1 MNLQDATSMKPTVAI
16 VGRPNVGKS
25 TLFNRLTGRRQ
36 SIVSDVAGTT
46 RDRVIAET
54 EWSEQPFVLVD
65 TGGLD
70 LFPDDTIWK
79 QVSDQIHF
87 AINQCDVITLL
98 VDVSE
103 GITAADR
110 DVADLIRKTG
120 KPTVLAASKSDNDQR
135 KILAVELYELGLGD
149 PIPISAYHNIG
160 LDELM
165 EQILKHFPNRQ
176 TYLAPEADLNLAI
189 VGRTNVGKSMLLNS
203 ITGENRAIVSEI
215 SGTTRDSVD
224 TTIVYQDREIQL
236 IDTAGIRRRG
246 SIQQGIERY
255 SVLRSMRAIE
265 RSQVAALV
273 LDASEFATSQDTHIA
288 SYILETYRGIVIVVN
303 KWDLRR
309 EIGLDKQTME
319 ARIRGKFKFA
329 SYAPIVFTSAL
340 NSDGINEL
348 LDTALR
354 VQVEWSKGIPRPD
367 IRRTVLSAVAENPP
381 PSGGRRVLK
390 LYSAMQD
397 TTMPP
402 SFTFFV
408 NHTDMIH
415 FSYRR
420 YLENKL
426 REEYTFEGAPI
437 RFRFRGWKR

>member
-1 MNLQDATSMKPTVAI
+1 MKPTVAI

-36 SIVSDVAGTT
+36 SIVSDIAGTT
-46 RDRVIAET
+46 RDRVMAET

-70 LFPDDTIWK
+70 LFPDDVIWK

-87 AINQCDVITLL
+87 AISQCDVITLL

-135 KILAVELYELGLGD
+135 KSLAVELYELGLGD

-165 EQILKHFPNRQ
+165 EQILKHFPNQ
-176 TYLAPEADLNLAI
+176 ESYLAPEADLKLAI

-203 ITGENRAIVSEI
+203 ITGESRAIVSEI
-215 SGTTRDSVD
+215 SGTTRDPVD

-246 SIQQGIERY
+246 SIKQGIEHY
-255 SVLRSMRAIE
+255 SVLRSIRAVE
-265 RSQVAALV
+265 RCHIAALV
-273 LDASEFATSQDTHIA
+273 LDASQDTHIA
-288 SYILETYRGIVIVVN
+288 SYILETYRGIIIVVN
-303 KWDLRR
+303 KWDLRH
-309 EIGLDKQTME
+309 EIGLDKQTMKG
-319 ARIRGKFKFA
+319 RIREKFKFA

-340 NSDGINEL
+340 KTDGVNEL

-367 IRRTVLSAVAENPP
+367 IRRTILSAVAENPP
-381 PSGGRRVLK
+381 PSGGRKVLK
-390 LYSAMQD
+390 VYSAMQD

-426 REEYTFEGAPI
+426 RQEYTFEGAPI

>member
-348 LDTALR
+348 LDTAL
-354 VQVEWSKGIPRPD
+354 
-367 IRRTVLSAVAENPP
+367 
-381 PSGGRRVLK
+381 PSGGRRGLK

>member
-1 MNLQDATSMKPTVAI
+1 MKPTVAI

-36 SIVSDVAGTT
+36 SIVSDIAGTT
-46 RDRVIAET
+46 RDRVMAET

-70 LFPDDTIWK
+70 LFPDDVIWK

-87 AINQCDVITLL
+87 AISQCDVITLL

-135 KILAVELYELGLGD
+135 KSLAVELYELGLGD

-165 EQILKHFPNRQ
+165 EQILKHFPNQ
-176 TYLAPEADLNLAI
+176 ESYLAPEADLKLAI

-203 ITGENRAIVSEI
+203 ITGESRAIVSEI
-215 SGTTRDSVD
+215 SGTTRDPVD

-246 SIQQGIERY
+246 SIKQGIEHY
-255 SVLRSMRAIE
+255 SVLRSIRAVE
-265 RSQVAALV
+265 RCHIAALV
-273 LDASEFATSQDTHIA
+273 LDASEFAASQDTHIA
-288 SYILETYRGIVIVVN
+288 SYILETYRGIIIVVN
-303 KWDLRR
+303 KWDLRH
-309 EIGLDKQTME
+309 EIGLDKQTMKG
-319 ARIRGKFKFA
+319 RIREKFKFA

-340 NSDGINEL
+340 KTDGVNEL

-367 IRRTVLSAVAENPP
+367 FICSCRKPSTIGWPQGAEGLQCYARYHHASKFYILCEPYRYDP
-381 PSGGRRVLK
+381 
-390 LYSAMQD
+390 
-397 TTMPP
+397 
-402 SFTFFV
+402 FF
-408 NHTDMIH
+408 I
-415 FSYRR
+415 
-420 YLENKL
+420 
-426 REEYTFEGAPI
+426 
-437 RFRFRGWKR
+437 

>member
-1 MNLQDATSMKPTVAI
+1 MNQQQAAPMKPTVAI

-36 SIVSDVAGTT
+36 SIVSDIAGTT
-46 RDRVIAET
+46 RDRVMAET

-70 LFPDDTIWK
+70 LFPDNVIWK

-87 AINQCDVITLL
+87 AISQCDVITLL

-165 EQILKHFPNRQ
+165 EQILKHFPNQ
-176 TYLAPEADLNLAI
+176 ESYLAPEADLKLAI

-203 ITGENRAIVSEI
+203 ITGESRAIVSEI
-215 SGTTRDSVD
+215 SGTTRDPID

-246 SIQQGIERY
+246 SIKQGIERY
-255 SVLRSMRAIE
+255 SVLRSIRAVE
-265 RSQVAALV
+265 RCHVAALV

-288 SYILETYRGIVIVVN
+288 SYILETYRGIIIVVN
-303 KWDLRR
+303 KWDLRH
-309 EIGLDKQTME
+309 EIGLDKQTMKG
-319 ARIRGKFKFA
+319 RIREKFKFA

-340 NSDGINEL
+340 KTDGVNEL

-367 IRRTVLSAVAENPP
+367 IKRTILSAVAENPP
-381 PSGGRRVLK
+381 PSGGRKVLK

-426 REEYTFEGAPI
+426 RQEYTFEGAPI

>member
-36 SIVSDVAGTT
+36 SIVSDIAGTT

-70 LFPDDTIWK
+70 LFPDDAIWK

-135 KILAVELYELGLGD
+135 RILAVELYELGLGD

-165 EQILKHFPNRQ
+165 EQILKHFPSQQ

-246 SIQQGIERY
+246 SIEQGIERY

-265 RSQVAALV
+265 RCQVAALV

-309 EIGLDKQTME
+309 EMGLDKQTME

-340 NSDGINEL
+340 NTDGINEL

-381 PSGGRRVLK
+381 PSG
-390 LYSAMQD
+390 
-397 TTMPP
+397 
-402 SFTFFV
+402 
-408 NHTDMIH
+408 
-415 FSYRR
+415 
-420 YLENKL
+420 
-426 REEYTFEGAPI
+426 
-437 RFRFRGWKR
+437 